1 MYSQCIAL
9 IRFCL
14 LLPFGVSTD
23 TPEKCMKPMTK
34 LDLGANLD
42 KGQLQ
47 SNPKQITTVHHTSD
61 CSNGRFFAFDT
72 HRGEP
77 FCCFHASKSV
87 QWISMYTL
95 TKVETWCFTAKCQ
108 TYYATTTFLSDGKSG
123 LSVVHPF
130 RLGVEVGG
138 LFHSSRNALMASE
151 VKQCLF
157 PPGLQSAL
165 VSQPNAKRITQQQ
178 PFCQMANRAC
188 LWYTLFANTL
198 LQLQFALRGFCCG
211 SC

>member
-95 TKVETWCFTAKCQ
+95 TKVETW
-108 TYYATTTFLSDGKSG
+108 
-123 LSVVHPF
+123 
-130 RLGVEVGG
+130 
-138 LFHSSRNALMASE
+138 
-151 VKQCLF
+151 
-157 PPGLQSAL
+157 
-165 VSQPNAKRITQQQ
+165 
-178 PFCQMANRAC
+178 
-188 LWYTLFANTL
+188 YTLILWFNLDCFSNWRPLPGGASTITSIQAFHWTKYL
-198 LQLQFALRGFCCG
+198 HHPEGAWKWTT
-211 SC
+211 